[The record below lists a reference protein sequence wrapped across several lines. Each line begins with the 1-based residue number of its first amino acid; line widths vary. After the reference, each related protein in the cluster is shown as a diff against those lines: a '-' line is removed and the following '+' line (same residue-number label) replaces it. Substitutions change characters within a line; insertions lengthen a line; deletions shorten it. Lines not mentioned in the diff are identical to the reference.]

1 MLFAFTFAGMSF
13 QHFVQNRP
21 TVDHLE
27 HFDRDTALSIGM
39 NPTTATAWQQLEKV
53 YFGRT
58 RHVKQQRKALNR
70 AREGEFSVEQ
80 LAMIE
85 RRLKPI
91 THEGTRWRLRL
102 ALLKAS
108 KRYKSLERAAKEL
121 IPAVKKPR
129 KDSISF
135 SKSVDGKRV
144 LRIIFDERFLADLE
158 AALRR
163 GIDTSKPAGPQMLER
178 FVALLRDGDS
188 VPTASPTPLILV
200 PLEDYVRILD
210 GDGDETI
217 LGLTDGT
224 TITGAECLQHLVGDT
239 LQVAL
244 FHPEEG
250 AVNLYTGQ
258 RHANWK
264 QRILAKATSPVC
276 LVPDCRHAADH
287 CEVHHVVPWKHGGET
302 NMNNLAMLC
311 PYHNR
316 TNDDD
321 AHIKKRGRV
330 RFIGGMPVWVSPRGY
345 AVPNPYHQFG
355 AMKLLFG

>member
-1 MLFAFTFAGMSF
+1 ML
-13 QHFVQNRP
+13 QIV
-21 TVDHLE
+21 
-27 HFDRDTALSIGM
+27 
-39 NPTTATAWQQLEKV
+39 
-53 YFGRT
+53 
-58 RHVKQQRKALNR
+58 
-70 AREGEFSVEQ
+70 
-80 LAMIE
+80 
-85 RRLKPI
+85 
-91 THEGTRWRLRL
+91 
-102 ALLKAS
+102 
-108 KRYKSLERAAKEL
+108 
-121 IPAVKKPR
+121 
-129 KDSISF
+129 
-135 SKSVDGKRV
+135 
-144 LRIIFDERFLADLE
+144 FDERFLADLE

-178 FVALLRDGDS
+178 FVALLRDGYS

-200 PLEDYVRILD
+200 PLEDHVRILA
-210 GDGDETI
+210 GEGDETI

-224 TITGAECLQHLVGDT
+224 TITGAEYLQYLVGDT

-250 AVNLYTGQ
+250 AVNLYQGQ
-258 RHANWK
+258 RRANNK

-287 CEVHHVVPWKHGGET
+287 CEVHHIIAWKHGGET
-302 NMNNLAMLC
+302 NMKNLAMLC

-321 AHIKKRGRV
+321 AHINKRGRV

-355 AMKLLFG
+355 AMKLLFGK

>member
-1 MLFAFTFAGMSF
+1 MSF
-13 QHFVQNRP
+13 QHFIQHRP

-27 HFDRDTALSIGM
+27 GFDRDAALAIGM
-39 NPTTATAWQQLEKV
+39 NPTTATAWQQMEQV

-58 RHVKQQRKALNR
+58 RHVKQQCKALER
-70 AREGEFSVEQ
+70 ARAGGFSVEQ

-108 KRYKSLERAAKEL
+108 MRYKSLERAAKEL
-121 IPAVKKPR
+121 VPSVKKPP

-135 SKSVDGKRV
+135 SKSIDGKRA

-178 FVALLRDGDS
+178 FIALLRDGDS

-200 PLEDYVRILD
+200 PLADHIRIVA

-224 TITGAECLQHLVGDT
+224 TITGAEYLQHHVGDT
-239 LQVAL
+239 LEVAL

-250 AVNLYTGQ
+250 AVNLYHGQ
-258 RHANWK
+258 RRANWK

-276 LVPDCRHAADH
+276 LVPGCRHGADH
-287 CEVHHVVPWKHGGET
+287 CEVHHVIPWKHGGET

-321 AHIKKRGRV
+321 ANVNKRGRV
-330 RFIGGMPVWVSPRGY
+330 RFFGGVPVWVSPRGY

>member
-1 MLFAFTFAGMSF
+1 MSF
-13 QHFVQNRP
+13 QHFVQNHP

-27 HFDRDTALSIGM
+27 GFDRDTALSIGM
-39 NPTTATAWQQLEKV
+39 NPTTATAWQQLDAV
-53 YFGRT
+53 YFGPT
-58 RHVKQQRKALNR
+58 KHVKQQRKALNR
-70 AREGEFSVEQ
+70 AREGGFSVEQ

-102 ALLKAS
+102 MLLKAS
-108 KRYKSLERAAKEL
+108 MRYKSLERAAKDL
-121 IPAVKKPR
+121 IPVKRKPR

-135 SKSVDGKRV
+135 SKSIDGKRE
-144 LRIIFDERFLADLE
+144 LRIVLDERFLADLE

-163 GIDTSKPAGPQMLER
+163 GIDTAKPASPQMLER
-178 FVALLRDGDS
+178 FVALLRNGDS
-188 VPTASPTPLILV
+188 VPAASPTPLILV
-200 PLEDYVRILD
+200 PLDDHVRILA

-224 TITGAECLQHLVGDT
+224 TVTGAEYLQHLAGDT

-244 FHPEEG
+244 FHPQEG
-250 AVNLYTGQ
+250 PVNLYQG
-258 RHANWK
+258 RRRANRK
-264 QRILAKATSPVC
+264 QRILAMATSPVC

-321 AHIKKRGRV
+321 AHINQRGRV
-330 RFIGGMPVWVSPRGY
+330 RFFGGMPLWVSPRGY